1 MELQITGKNIEI
13 SPEVRQYIE
22 RKLDKLGRH
31 LHKIMESKVE
41 ISEQKT
47 KSPQQHF
54 VVQVTI
60 DSNGTLFRSQERGE
74 NMLSAIDKVVEIMDR
89 RIKRYKGKLYKKGRG
104 SSLARGGLSEE
115 IVEEK
120 TMGRIVKIK
129 QFVVKPMSVDEA
141 IEQMEL
147 LGHDFF
153 LFFNADDEG
162 LNLLYRRKDG
172 NYGLIKPE
180 LG

>member
-1 MELQITGKNIEI
+1 MELQITSKNVEI

-74 NMLSAIDKVVEIMDR
+74 NLVSAIDRVVEIMDR
-89 RIKRYKGKLYKKGRG
+89 QIKRYKGKLYKKGRG

-153 LFFNADDEG
+153 LFFDADDER

-172 NYGLIKPE
+172 DYGLIKPE

>member
-1 MELQITGKNIEI
+1 MELQITGKNIDI

-74 NMLSAIDKVVEIMDR
+74 NLVSAIDRVVEIMDR
-89 RIKRYKGKLYKKGRG
+89 QIKRYKGKLYKKGRG

-153 LFFNADDEG
+153 LFFDADDER

>member
-60 DSNGTLFRSQERGE
+60 DSSGTLFRSQERGE
-74 NMLSAIDKVVEIMDR
+74 NLVSAIDKVVGVMDR
-89 RIKRYKGKLYKKGRG
+89 QIKRYKGKLYKKGRG

-153 LFFNADDEG
+153 LFFDADDEG

>member
-74 NMLSAIDKVVEIMDR
+74 NLVSAIDRVVEIMDR
-89 RIKRYKGKLYKKGRG
+89 QIKRYKGKLYKKGRG

-153 LFFNADDEG
+153 LFFDADDER

>member
-22 RKLDKLGRH
+22 RKLNKLGRH

-74 NMLSAIDKVVEIMDR
+74 NLVSAIDRVVEIMDR
-89 RIKRYKGKLYKKGRG
+89 QIKRYKGKLYKKGRG

-153 LFFNADDEG
+153 LFFDADDER